1 MWAEL
6 NQKRTILDL
15 IKNKNRIDVNIFSE
29 AMKLFF
35 RDNDRDLLKMSKY
48 AIYMNIEEQ
57 LKQYTEVLLWKHR
70 NK

>member
-35 RDNDRDLLKMSKY
+35 RDNDRNLLKMSKY
-48 AIYMNIEEQ
+48 AIYMNIEE
-57 LKQYTEVLLWKHR
+57 
-70 NK
+70 